1 MFYYMISGKFHS
13 GIPFTLL
20 VKANFINPNTDDI
33 LAFAEDKGFAFD
45 DVKHFNHPK
54 QVSAK
59 KFNIITDGQALNMPS
74 YVGWVNNDDG
84 GLYEPKKPENKKSPF
99 VCPICGA
106 NIKYERIDD
115 GTTTLIIDKA
125 GEFKDVSVDSK
136 GSTRVY
142 CSVDETHEISDSK
155 QDLIIRLVKK
165 EGY

>member
-1 MFYYMISGKFHS
+1 MFYYLISGKFHS
-13 GIPFTLL
+13 NELFDAYFKTRTTMSVDELL
-20 VKANFINPNTDDI
+20 EFSAEHGLD
-33 LAFAEDKGFAFD
+33 FATVNSFKN
-45 DVKHFNHPK
+45 VTPISK
-54 QVSAK
+54 K
-59 KFNIITDGQALNMPS
+59 KFDEATDKRADRIEE
-74 YVGWVNNDDG
+74 YVCWINLADG

-125 GEFKDVSVDSK
+125 GEFKDVFVDSK